1 MGRNMKKIN
10 YILGILAAAA
20 AMTSCVG
27 DLNVTPIDPNANTV
41 DKVLTSQQALDSYIS
56 GVYLGFATSGYYGP
70 NGDPS
75 ISGLDGGASQYIRG
89 LYHHNELTTDES
101 VCGWNDQTIKN
112 FHYMNWTTDDT
123 FIYAFYSRI
132 FMQVSAANEFIREVG
147 KLDYDA
153 TIRDRYIAE
162 ARTLRAIAYFHAL
175 DNFGNVPFADENAVV
190 GVNPEQISR
199 ADLFAWLETELKDII
214 SSGKLPEKNAVVAGH
229 ISAGAAKFLLA
240 KLYLGAQ
247 VYTGTARWN
256 DCADVLKDLMDDGY
270 SLHTT
275 PNGKT
280 FSAYQDLFLAD
291 NDKCTDEIIF
301 AVQQDGLYTQSY
313 GVTNYLVLAST
324 GGTMNVN
331 HLGISSG
338 WGGLRTTPEFADKFT
353 ASDTRNLLYDTAKS
367 TADVEAMPETPEQRG
382 DSEVKIEKLK
392 KDGKYED
399 ECKNLRDAKNAA
411 RKDNIQEKSIEDIG
425 NFKYG
430 YGFQK
435 FRNVTSAGEIPNM
448 VYDEEN
454 DQWNNPGFVNTDFPM
469 MRYADVLL
477 MAAECEARGASCNGL
492 AAFNQ
497 VRARAGVP
505 AVSNLSLDEILDERA
520 RELYQEC
527 WRRSDLIRFGKF
539 TSGYNWQWK
548 GETKDGKDV
557 ESYRTLFPI
566 PDSDRLANSNL
577 SQNEG
582 Y

>member
-1 MGRNMKKIN
+1 MKKIYN
-10 YILGILAAAA
+10 ILGTIAAAA
-20 AMTSCVG
+20 VMSSCVG
-27 DLNVTPIDPNANTV
+27 DLNVTPIDPSTDTAER
-41 DKVLTSQQALDSYIS
+41 VLTSQKAMDSYIA

-132 FMQVSAANEFIREVG
+132 LMQVSAANEFIREAKKFDG
-147 KLDYDA
+147 FD
-153 TIRDRYIAE
+153 TSRYIDE
-162 ARTLRAIAYFHAL
+162 ARVLRAIAYFHGI
-175 DNFGNVPFADENAVV
+175 DNFGKMPFADENSQV
-190 GVNPEQISR
+190 GITPEEISR
-199 ADLFAWLETELKDII
+199 TDLFNYVESELKDVIAN
-214 SSGKLPEKNAVVAGH
+214 GKLPEKNAVAYGH
-229 ISAGAAKFLLA
+229 VGMGAAKFLLA

-247 VYTGTARWN
+247 VYTGTAKWN
-256 DCADVLKDLMDDGY
+256 ECADLLKDLMDDGY
-270 SLHTT
+270 SLHD
-275 PNGKT
+275 K
-280 FSAYQDLFLAD
+280 YQELFLAD

-301 AVQQDGLYTQSY
+301 AIQQDGLYTQSY
-313 GVTNYLVLAST
+313 GATNYLVFAST

-331 HLGISSG
+331 DLGISSG

-353 ASDTRNLLYDTAKS
+353 AGDARYLLYDTAKS
-367 TADVEAMPETPEQRG
+367 TADVDAMPETPEQRG
-382 DSEVKIEKLK
+382 DSEEAIAKLK
-392 KDGKYED
+392 EAGKYND
-399 ECKNLRDAKNAA
+399 ECKALRDAKDAA
-411 RKDNIQEKSIEDIG
+411 RKDNIQEKSIDDIG

-435 FRNVTSAGEIPNM
+435 FRNVTSSGDIPNM
-448 VYDEEN
+448 VYDKDN
-454 DQWNNPGFVNTDFPM
+454 DTWSNPSFVNTDFPM

-477 MAAECEARGASCNGL
+477 MAAECQARGASIDGL
-492 AAFNQ
+492 SAFNQ
-497 VRARAGVP
+497 VRARAGIP
-505 AVSNLSLDEILDERA
+505 AVSSLNLDEILDERA

-557 ESYRTLFPI
+557 EAYRTVFPI
-566 PDSDRLANSNL
+566 PDSERLANSNL
-577 SQNEG
+577 GQNEG